1 MRSVRLLVLSIFFAP
16 LALADTR
23 VFVSLAGTLLEAEI
37 TAVSGDNVTLKR
49 SSDQQTLTINRK
61 TLCKEDSTYIAT
73 WATQHPDLATG
84 PAPTAPAPTAAG
96 TSAPA
101 QKYRLVCQT
110 LPAKSNRG
118 PPDSDHRVFEY
129 TYNFNL
135 SNQEV
140 GRDLQNARGLAL
152 TLGKNVLD
160 PNGDLIVL
168 QKEEFDVNIRPQ
180 SKMVH
185 TTQPVRLTYS
195 QDPDSPYGVKS
206 YGYVLIIRDAA
217 GNILLVE
224 ASPDA
229 SAKFTKEILALPDA
243 PCMVDRDF
251 KLKSKTDVPLG
262 YISF

>member
-1 MRSVRLLVLSIFFAP
+1 MRSVRLLFLSFLIAP
-16 LALADTR
+16 MALADTR

-37 TAVSGDNVTLKR
+37 TAVAGDNVTLKR
-49 SSDQQTLTINRK
+49 SSDLQSLVVNRK
-61 TLCKEDSTYIAT
+61 TLCKEDSAYIES
-73 WATQHPDLATG
+73 WAAQHPDLATAPS
-84 PAPTAPAPTAAG
+84 PAATAP
-96 TSAPA
+96 SAPV

-110 LPAKSNRG
+110 QPAKSNRG
-118 PPDSDHRVFEY
+118 PPDIDQRVFEY

-140 GRDLQNARGLAL
+140 SRDLQNARGLVL
-152 TLGKNVLD
+152 TLAKNIAE
-160 PNGDLIVL
+160 PTGDLIVL
-168 QKEEFDVNIRPQ
+168 QKEEFEVNIRPQ

-217 GNILLVE
+217 GNVLLVE
-224 ASPDA
+224 ASPDG
-229 SAKFTKEILALPDA
+229 SAKFTKEILTLPEA
-243 PCMVDRDF
+243 PCLVNRDF
-251 KLKSKTDVPLG
+251 KLRSKTDVPMS

>member
-1 MRSVRLLVLSIFFAP
+1 MRSVRLLVLSFLIAP
-16 LALADTR
+16 MALADTR
-23 VFVSLAGTLLEAEI
+23 VFVSLAGSLMEAEI

-73 WATQHPDLATG
+73 WAAQHPDLA
-84 PAPTAPAPTAAG
+84 TAPAPTAAG
-96 TSAPA
+96 TSAPV

-140 GRDLQNARGLAL
+140 GRDLQNARGLAF

-168 QKEEFDVNIRPQ
+168 QKEEFDINIRPQ

-195 QDPDSPYGVKS
+195 QDPDYPYGVKS
-206 YGYVLIIRDAA
+206 YGYVLIVRDAA
-217 GNILLVE
+217 GNVLLVE

>member
-1 MRSVRLLVLSIFFAP
+1 M
-16 LALADTR
+16 ALADTR

-61 TLCKEDSTYIAT
+61 TLCKEDSAYIAT
-73 WATQHPDLATG
+73 WAAQHPDLA
-84 PAPTAPAPTAAG
+84 TAPAPTAAA

-101 QKYRLVCQT
+101 QKYRLICQT

-140 GRDLQNARGLAL
+140 GRDLQNARGLTL

-168 QKEEFDVNIRPQ
+168 QKEEFDINIRPQ

-195 QDPDSPYGVKS
+195 QDPDYPYGVKS
-206 YGYVLIIRDAA
+206 YGYVLIVRDAA

>member
-1 MRSVRLLVLSIFFAP
+1 MRSVRLLFLSFLIAP
-16 LALADTR
+16 MALADPR
-23 VFVSLAGTLLEAEI
+23 VFVSLAGSLLEAEI

-49 SSDQQTLTINRK
+49 ASDQQPLVVNRK
-61 TLCKEDSTYIAT
+61 TLCKEDNAYIAS
-73 WATQHPDLATG
+73 WVAQHPDQA
-84 PAPTAPAPTAAG
+84 TAPAPAPATVG

-140 GRDLQNARGLAL
+140 SRDLQNARGLAL
-152 TLGKNVLD
+152 TLGKSVLE

-185 TTQPVRLTYS
+185 TTQPMRLTYS

-243 PCMVDRDF
+243 PCMVDREF
-251 KLKSKTDVPLG
+251 KLKSKTEVPLG